1 MHARQ
6 PVFAMPNSTVGS
18 RAWKF
23 VLAGGLVAGT
33 LDIVYACVFWA
44 LKADV
49 PVQRILQS
57 VAAGLLGKES
67 FQGGASAAALGL
79 GLHYFI
85 ATSMSVVYYLVAR
98 RWVVLWQQPVLYGGA
113 YGVLLYVI
121 MNYVVVPLSAAGPG
135 SKNALWI
142 GLSVLVHICLIGMP
156 IALFARRA
164 LRERA

>member
-1 MHARQ
+1 
-6 PVFAMPNSTVGS
+6 
-18 RAWKF
+18 
-23 VLAGGLVAGT
+23 LVAGT

-57 VAAGLLGKES
+57 VAAGVLGKAS
-67 FQGGASAAALGL
+67 FQGGAETAALGL

-98 RWVVLWQQPVLYGGA
+98 RWALLWQRPLLYGGA
-113 YGVLLYVI
+113 YGLLLYVI
-121 MNYVVVPLSAAGPG
+121 MNYVVLPLSAAGPS

-142 GLSVLVHICLIGMP
+142 VLSVLVHICLIGTP

-164 LRERA
+164 LRE